1 MPKSQITILLPVHA
15 DAPFLESCLHSLNNL
30 IIPEKTNLIII
41 LDRVSD
47 LTREKIDRIE
57 LAMPLRII
65 INSQFGLVNSLNL
78 GLSAAESEFI
88 ARIDHDDM
96 MQFDRLEK
104 QLSFFRKNPDHIL
117 VGSNVT
123 LIDQNETRIRE
134 TNYPINN
141 DEIVRILSHKNAF
154 AHPSVMYRRTA
165 AITSGMYR
173 KFYEGAEDYDLW
185 LRMTGIGK
193 VANLQ
198 DSLTLYRQHSGQ
210 MSIKNLREQWIITE
224 AVKTSARLTKRQKN
238 SLNVKYPSVE
248 DWYQNNKSIR
258 FKHRVVMAKSFLK
271 NAKVQK

>member
-1 MPKSQITILLPVHA
+1 
-15 DAPFLESCLHSLNNL
+15 
-30 IIPEKTNLIII
+30 
-41 LDRVSD
+41 
-47 LTREKIDRIE
+47 
-57 LAMPLRII
+57 
-65 INSQFGLVNSLNL
+65 LVNSLNL
-78 GLSAAESEFI
+78 GLSAAEGEFI

-104 QLSFFRKNPDHIL
+104 QLSFFRRNPDHIL

-134 TNYPINN
+134 TNYPISN
-141 DEIVRILSHKNAF
+141 DEIVRILNHKNVF

-185 LRMTGIGK
+185 LRMIGVGK

-210 MSIKNLREQWIITE
+210 MSIRNLRKQWMITE
-224 AVKTSARLTKRQKN
+224 AVKTSARLTKRREI
-238 SLNVKYPSVE
+238 SLDEKYSSVE
-248 DWYQNNKSIR
+248 DWYQNNRLIR
-258 FKHRVVMAKSFLK
+258 FKHRVIISKSFLK